1 MRIKTVSFRS
11 SIEVGKFQHVHI
23 EMSADV
29 EDGQTAREV
38 LDQLKGAVAVELVR
52 AKQGEES
59 KTPGRFADLLTQA
72 TASR

>member
-1 MRIKTVSFRS
+1 
-11 SIEVGKFQHVHI
+11 
-23 EMSADV
+23 MSADV